1 MAYQRNTNQTF
12 TNETQKLAM
21 DDVVI
26 LISIYALDRNGEL
39 TNFPTYNLTPSVQED
54 EIVSFW
60 FTEKSRALGFSPFPV
75 EVSQVENSA
84 ASSLPRPQMTLS
96 NLSSIFDIKPE
107 SLVGGRVE
115 IRQTFKKYLWGNEQG
130 KAGSCLPVESYVIDR
145 LAGETFETLVYE
157 LAAPYDLE
165 AVKLPRRRIVGGQ
178 CPWKYKG
185 ASIDNFDSPA
195 DPVRGSE
202 PRGGCTFPRSNQLW
216 TGSRYTTVNMS
227 PADEYIID
235 SRLITTQFN
244 LIPEDVPI
252 LKDSYVFT
260 YANAYEIDQY
270 GIQLASTSSIQHY
283 WQATKDMI
291 VPEDKETPRDGSSKW
306 RQVRVYSA
314 YDKTKY
320 YKGYADKRNNEYVSQ
335 LATDGFHH
343 SLDIGFSEEP
353 ITSTIGGAFEALYLT
368 PGATGRVHAIS
379 IDEDIALSILNGE
392 AYSIRYQRTESVT
405 ALGTVLSRDD
415 TKRTIYTAPRLI
427 SFNFAFRNELN
438 AGLEQAEATLWRY
451 NDDQYYILVGL
462 GDITDENISF
472 QGANAWIS
480 RSENLPFSQVYQVA
494 SRSVDPNLLATDK
507 HTPFREVGQLEVGE
521 IQSDLISE
529 YWKRGDSCS
538 KTLNACVLRF
548 GASEIDLVTDVTQP
562 GDSIFEYEF
571 DVSNPDNQ
579 AYFRIPNNVEPFI
592 ADQDGWRVDSDVYSA
607 LGDEGY
613 VAVSVFIDGNYVQN
627 WPYWD
632 TSVSKCQALAAEKG
646 IFVYYPGQNGIFN
659 RLNSGTEITQPSVT
673 GGLSFNIDTLYFMKM
688 ENEGTSGM
696 ASTLASATGYFPSQH
711 NGPFTPSG
719 RKPFWTPASVYN
731 MATGPN
737 SNWTDGILGGFDG
750 FTFTIWDARFDMTR
764 DWGVGTAEG
773 RVWYRD
779 SARLGTNGLF
789 LCTVPDPIMDTSKAI
804 VNNLIPSGAFGGGS
818 SPLNYSANG
827 KPRLFGP
834 TGEVVDACVDANGN
848 SVRFSFSASSS
859 PQTTAS
865 TSVVRSSVAIPFGGF
880 PGSRRFK

>member
-60 FTEKSRALGFSPFPV
+60 FTEKSSKVNFSPFPV

-84 ASSLPRPQMTLS
+84 ASSLPRPQLTLS

-130 KAGSCLPVESYVIDR
+130 RAGSCLPVESYVIDR
-145 LAGETFETLVYE
+145 LAGETFDTLVYE

-185 ASIDNFDSPA
+185 ASIDNFQSPS

-244 LIPEDVPI
+244 LIPEELPI
-252 LKDSYVFT
+252 LKDSYCFT

-270 GIQLASTSSIQHY
+270 GIQLASTSSIKHY
-283 WQATKDMI
+283 WQATKDMT
-291 VPEDKETPRDGSSKW
+291 VPVDREVPRDGSSKW

-320 YKGYADKRNNEYVSQ
+320 YKGYADKRNNEYVR
-335 LATDGFHH
+335 
-343 SLDIGFSEEP
+343 
-353 ITSTIGGAFEALYLT
+353 
-368 PGATGRVHAIS
+368 ATGRVHAIK
-379 IDEDIALSILNGE
+379 IDEDIALNILNGE

-405 ALGTVLSRDD
+405 ALGTVLSYDD
-415 TKRTIYTAPRLI
+415 TKKTIYTSPRLI
-427 SFNFAFRNELN
+427 SFNFAFKNELN
-438 AGLEQAEATLWRY
+438 AGLRQTEATLWRY
-451 NDDQYYILVGL
+451 SNGQYYILVGL
-462 GDITDENISF
+462 GDISDENISF
-472 QGANAWIS
+472 EGVNAWIS
-480 RSENLPFSQVYQVA
+480 RSENRPFSQVYQVA
-494 SRSVDPNLLATDK
+494 NRSVDPNLLAIDK
-507 HTPFREVGQLEVGE
+507 HTPFRETGSLRQGE

-548 GASEIDLVTDVTQP
+548 GASELDIVADVTAQP

-571 DVSNPDNQ
+571 DVSNTNNQ
-579 AYFRIPNNVEPFI
+579 AYFQVPVLNFLQSGALNV
-592 ADQDGWRVDSDVYSA
+592 DGWRVDSDVYSA

-613 VAVSVFIDGNYVQN
+613 VDVSVFIDGNYVQN

-646 IFVYYPGQNGIFN
+646 VFVYYPGQNGIFD
-659 RLNSGTEITQPSVT
+659 RSTGGKEITMAGIT

-696 ASTLASATGYFPSQH
+696 ATYLRSQGNPPSQH
-711 NGPFTPSG
+711 DGPFTPSG
-719 RKPFWTPASVYN
+719 RPPFWTPQSIYAVSGLI
-731 MATGPN
+731 A
-737 SNWTDGILGGFDG
+737 GGWQNG
-750 FTFTIWDARFDMTR
+750 FYQSFSQQALYGYYDARALTR
-764 DWGVGTAEG
+764 WQ
-773 RVWYRD
+773 RD
-779 SARLGTNGLF
+779 PVRQATNGLF
-789 LCTVPDPIMDTSKAI
+789 LSPIPDPILDTTGFLPYS
-804 VNNLIPSGAFGGGS
+804 LIPRHPFGAWPSGG
-818 SPLNYSANG
+818 LNYAANG

-834 TGEVVDACVDANGN
+834 TGEVVDACVDSEGN

>member
-26 LISIYALDRNGEL
+26 LISIYTLDRNGEL
-39 TNFPTYNLTPSVQED
+39 TRLPTYNLTPSVQED
-54 EIVSFW
+54 EIVKFY
-60 FTEKSRALGFSPFPV
+60 FTGYGAIAFSPFPV

-84 ASSLPRPQMTLS
+84 ASSLPRPQLTLS

-115 IRQTFKKYLWGNEQG
+115 IRQTFKKYLFGNEQG
-130 KAGSCLPVESYVIDR
+130 KTGSCLPVESYVIDR

-165 AVKLPRRRIVGGQ
+165 SVKLPRRRIVGGQ

-185 ASIDNFDSPA
+185 ASLDNFNSPA

-235 SRLITTQFN
+235 SRLITLQFN
-244 LIPEDVPI
+244 LIPDDVPI
-252 LKDSYVFT
+252 LKDSYCFT
-260 YANAYEIDQY
+260 YATDYEIDQY
-270 GIQLASTSSIQHY
+270 GIQLASASSIKHY
-283 WQATKDMI
+283 WQATKDMTVSVDRE
-291 VPEDKETPRDGSSKW
+291 VPREGSSKW

-314 YDKTKY
+314 YDKIKY

-335 LATDGFHH
+335 LTTDGFHH
-343 SLDIGFSEEP
+343 NLKLEFSEEP
-353 ITSTIGGAFEALYLT
+353 IRSVIGEPFEATYIT
-368 PGATGRVHAIS
+368 SGATGRVHAVAL
-379 IDEDIALSILNGE
+379 DEDTALNILNGE

-405 ALGTVLSRDD
+405 ALGTVLSYDD
-415 TKRTIYTAPRLI
+415 TKQTIYTSPSLI

-438 AGLEQAEATLWRY
+438 AGLGQAEATLWQF

-462 GDITDENISF
+462 GDIADENISF
-472 QGANAWIS
+472 NRVNVWIS
-480 RSENLPFSQVYQVA
+480 RSENRPFSQVYQVA

-507 HTPFREVGQLEVGE
+507 HTPFREVGPLEYGE

-548 GASEIDLVTDVTQP
+548 GASEVDIVADVPTQP

-571 DVSNPDNQ
+571 DVSNTNNQ
-579 AYFRIPNNVEPFI
+579 AYFQIPVLNFLQSGALNVD
-592 ADQDGWRVDSDVYSA
+592 AWRVDSDVYSA

-613 VAVSVFIDGNYVQN
+613 VDVSVFIDGNYVQN

-646 IFVYYPGQNGIFN
+646 VFVYYPGQNGIFD
-659 RLNSGTEITQPSVT
+659 RSTGGKEITMAGVT

-696 ASTLASATGYFPSQH
+696 ATYLRSQGNPPSQH
-711 NGPFTPSG
+711 DGPFTPSG
-719 RKPFWTPASVYN
+719 RPPFWTPQSIYAVSD
-731 MATGPN
+731 T
-737 SNWTDGILGGFDG
+737 IGGGWQNGSRAG
-750 FTFTIWDARFDMTR
+750 FSQQALYGYYDAKALTR
-764 DWGVGTAEG
+764 WQ
-773 RVWYRD
+773 RD
-779 SARLGTNGLF
+779 SVRQATNGLF
-789 LCTVPDPIMDTSKAI
+789 LSSIPDPILDTTGSFPAS
-804 VNNLIPSGAFGGGS
+804 LIPRFPFGQGG
-818 SPLNYSANG
+818 LNYAANG

-834 TGEVVDACVDANGN
+834 TGEVVDACVDSEGN

>member
-26 LISIYALDRNGEL
+26 LISIYALDKNGEL
-39 TNFPTYNLTPSVQED
+39 TNLPTYNLTPSVQED
-54 EIVSFW
+54 ERVSFW
-60 FTEKSRALGFSPFPV
+60 FTEKSRKVTFSPFPV

-84 ASSLPRPQMTLS
+84 ASSLPRPQLTLS

-115 IRQTFKKYLWGNEQG
+115 IRQTFKKYLWDNEQG
-130 KAGSCLPVESYVIDR
+130 RAGSCLPVESYVIDR

-185 ASIDNFDSPA
+185 ASLDNFDSPA

-244 LIPEDVPI
+244 LIPEAQPI
-252 LKDSYVFT
+252 LKDSYCFT

-270 GIQLASTSSIQHY
+270 GIQLASASSIKHY

-291 VPEDKETPRDGSSKW
+291 VPVDREVPRDGSSKW

-343 SLDIGFSEEP
+343 SLELGFSEEP
-353 ITSTIGGAFEALYLT
+353 ITSVIGETFEATYIT
-368 PGATGRVHAIS
+368 PGATGRVHAVAL
-379 IDEDIALSILNGE
+379 DEDIALNILNGE

-405 ALGTVLSRDD
+405 ALGTVLSYDD
-415 TKRTIYTAPRLI
+415 TKKTIYTSPRLI

-438 AGLEQAEATLWRY
+438 AGLAQAEATLWRY
-451 NDDQYYILVGL
+451 TSGQYYILVGL

-472 QGANAWIS
+472 KVVNAWIS

-494 SRSVDPNLLATDK
+494 NRSVDPNLLAIDK
-507 HTPFREVGQLEVGE
+507 HTPFRETGSLRQGE

-548 GASEIDLVTDVTQP
+548 GASELDIVADVTAQP

-571 DVSNPDNQ
+571 DVSNTNNQ
-579 AYFRIPNNVEPFI
+579 AYFEIPVLNYYHMGTLNV
-592 ADQDGWRVDSDVYSA
+592 DGWRVDSDVYSA

-613 VAVSVFIDGNYVQN
+613 VDVSVFIDGNYVQN

-632 TSVSKCQALAAEKG
+632 TSVSKCQALANEKG
-646 IFVYYPGQNGIFN
+646 VFVYYPGQNGIFD
-659 RLNSGTEITQPSVT
+659 RSTRGKEITMAGIT

-696 ASTLASATGYFPSQH
+696 ATYLRSQGNPPSQH
-711 NGPFTPSG
+711 DGPFTPSG
-719 RKPFWTPASVYN
+719 RPPFWTPQSIYASADIGGGWQN
-731 MATGPN
+731 GGR
-737 SNWTDGILGGFDG
+737 DGWSQEQLFGLYDERAL
-750 FTFTIWDARFDMTR
+750 ARWQR
-764 DWGVGTAEG
+764 DPVRQA
-773 RVWYRD
+773 
-779 SARLGTNGLF
+779 TNGLF
-789 LCTVPDPIMDTSKAI
+789 LSPIPDPILDTTGPWH
-804 VNNLIPSGAFGGGS
+804 NLIPRNPFGAHPTG
-818 SPLNYSANG
+818 LNYAANG

-834 TGEVVDACVDANGN
+834 TGEVVDACVDSEGN